1 MAWRH
6 AWSCTRTAGTCRRRG
21 TAPGSTRA
29 WLRTGP
35 SARSAAGSA
44 AANRATTRSVQTPR
58 GAWPAA
64 RTRRPCR
71 ATPGTALLGLLR
83 GPHEDPLVVVRGAV
97 VDHDRRRGALA
108 LHAEQRATL
117 PRARRSLR
125 LAALRL
131 LALRLLRLSLRLLL
145 AGIRQILQPRY
156 TAETILGIKGDD
168 ALLLVRELGF
178 GNLAIG
184 VVGTLSLFFAGWVVP
199 AALVGGL
206 FYGLAGI
213 NHALQRHR
221 NAKENLAMVSDLF
234 AAVVLLVFC
243 GWSTLH

>member
-1 MAWRH
+1 MYFFSVAGLMLVFPLLSIAIEASAGH
-6 AWSCTRTAGTCRRRG
+6 A
-21 TAPGSTRA
+21 P
-29 WLRTGP
+29 
-35 SARSAAGSA
+35 
-44 AANRATTRSVQTPR
+44 
-58 GAWPAA
+58 
-64 RTRRPCR
+64 
-71 ATPGTALLGLLR
+71 LGIMLI
-83 GPHEDPLVVVRGAV
+83 GKWYVFWAV
-97 VDHDRRRGALA
+97 G
-108 LHAEQRATL
+108 
-117 PRARRSLR
+117 
-125 LAALRL
+125 
-131 LALRLLRLSLRLLL
+131 LRLLL